1 MDMFLDGKTETDFNN
16 VDTDAAQK
24 LLQDLLKSNP
34 DLLIQLAKSVQS
46 ANI

>member
-1 MDMFLDGKTETDFNN
+1 MDMFLDGKKEAAPINEETE
-16 VDTDAAQK
+16 AAQK

-46 ANI
+46 ANT